1 MDNSV
6 GGRRPC
12 LPFCITL
19 GINNFHYNSSIKDF
33 AFSRSAM
40 KRWWFFDLICR
51 LNFSDRT
58 VLSLRWVFKLMLTK
72 FYFQPIRNWALN
84 LKTGLLCITLKII
97 WHSSQN
103 KAPKQ
108 NLILTSGR
116 KSRTWTQ
123 RQTYVRDHA
132 RSLCPTRT
140 RTKSWRQIRVPTWT
154 KFEFQTPTRT
164 RPCVPTHLWPLLSKI
179 PTKTSSTVFFIIKL
193 SRICT

>member
-1 MDNSV
+1 MLAQLETITSQNQNQDDIDNSV

-12 LPFCITL
+12 PPIFITL
-19 GINNFHYNSSIKDF
+19 SINNFYYNSSIKDF

-72 FYFQPIRNWALN
+72 FYFRPIKNRALN

-108 NLILTSGR
+108 NLILTFSAR
-116 KSRTWTQ
+116 KCRTRTQLRTYIRFRVRTRIQTRTRTKFELWT
-123 RQTYVRDHA
+123 
-132 RSLCPTRT
+132 PTRT
-140 RTKSWRQIRVPTWT
+140 RTYILPTYIQAHFWS
-154 KFEFQTPTRT
+154 PN
-164 RPCVPTHLWPLLSKI
+164 
-179 PTKTSSTVFFIIKL
+179 
-193 SRICT
+193 

>member
-12 LPFCITL
+12 SQIFITL

-72 FYFQPIRNWALN
+72 FYFQPNRNWALN

-123 RQTYVRDHA
+123 HQTY
-132 RSLCPTRT
+132 
-140 RTKSWRQIRVPTWT
+140 I
-154 KFEFQTPTRT
+154 
-164 RPCVPTHLWPLLSKI
+164 RPCPKFMSDADSNKI
-179 PTKTSSTVFFIIKL
+179 WISDPDTDSDMRAHPSLASVI
-193 SRICT
+193 

>member
-1 MDNSV
+1 M
-6 GGRRPC
+6 
-12 LPFCITL
+12 
-19 GINNFHYNSSIKDF
+19 GINNFYYNSSIKDF

-116 KSRTWTQ
+116 NNRTWTQ
-123 RQTYVRDHA
+123 HQTYVRDHA
-132 RSLCPTRT
+132 RKLSPTRT
-140 RTKSWRQIRVPTWT
+140 RT
-154 KFEFQTPTRT
+154 KFEFQTPTLT
-164 RPCVPTHLWPLLSKI
+164 CVPTHLWPLLSEI
-179 PTKTSSTVFFIIKL
+179 PTKTSSTVFHN
-193 SRICT
+193 